1 MIYTIPMSFYPS
13 VSFCPR
19 IILPPPIILPP
30 WKWFN
35 DLCYLSMS
43 RIILPLCRIL
53 CPPGIILPPRNGLM
67 IYAIY
72 PCPISFFPSIILPPY
87 QFPPPP
93 HHFAPWKWF
102 NDLCYLPM
110 SRIILPPPPPWIHII
125 LPPEIFC
132 TLFTHVPYNFAP
144 VSFPPPP
151 VSFCPH
157 RILPPGNCFMIYTIS
172 PCPVS
177 FCPLDSFCPY
187 LFAPYH
193 FAPWKWFNDLHYLL
207 MSRIILPPVLDFV
220 FILIKSPLQLKL
232 MTGAHPVTVAPLV
245 NLTLILC
252 PCHKMA
258 GEQRWP
264 SG

>member
-1 MIYTIPMSFYPS
+1 MSD
-13 VSFCPR
+13 
-19 IILPPPIILPP
+19 II
-30 WKWFN
+30 
-35 DLCYLSMS
+35 
-43 RIILPLCRIL
+43 
-53 CPPGIILPPRNGLM
+53 
-67 IYAIY
+67 
-72 PCPISFFPSIILPPY
+72 FPSIILPPY

-110 SRIILPPPPPWIHII
+110 SRIILPP
-125 LPPEIFC
+125 LPLDSYHFAPEIFC

-258 GEQRWP
+258 GEQRCRVVKLLACGARGPGFDSRPRHLNFQRLDISCFQVKIWLKDR
-264 SG
+264 